1 VACLNDGEQIVEDE
15 VATRGIGKSPFD
27 DAELY
32 DVLFGDFAFD
42 RDFYLELARDANG
55 PVLEVACGTGRILIP
70 CLQAGVDID
79 GLDLYPSMVEVLRH
93 KAGALGLNPRLYV
106 ADMCAFKIPRRYR
119 LIFIAF
125 NGFVHNLT
133 TADQIKTLE
142 ACREHLLPG
151 GSLVFN
157 VFYPGLE
164 IIGGPEGSPVL
175 ELEAKHP
182 VTGLPVRIYDT
193 RQLNRV
199 DQIQH
204 SSIEIQ
210 ELDVE
215 GGVAARHLSETWMR
229 WTFKPEM
236 ELLLETAGFA
246 EWQIFGGFDRRP
258 LTRETD
264 LMVIFASNH

>member
-1 VACLNDGEQIVEDE
+1 LKA
-15 VATRGIGKSPFD
+15 
-27 DAELY
+27 
-32 DVLFGDFAFD
+32 
-42 RDFYLELARDANG
+42 LAK
-55 PVLEVACGTGRILIP
+55 P
-70 CLQAGVDID
+70 
-79 GLDLYPSMVEVLRH
+79 
-93 KAGALGLNPRLYV
+93 
-106 ADMCAFKIPRRYR
+106 
-119 LIFIAF
+119 
-125 NGFVHNLT
+125 
-133 TADQIKTLE
+133 
-142 ACREHLLPG
+142 
-151 GSLVFN
+151 
-157 VFYPGLE
+157 
-164 IIGGPEGSPVL
+164 
-175 ELEAKHP
+175 P

>member
-1 VACLNDGEQIVEDE
+1 M
-15 VATRGIGKSPFD
+15 KSPFD

-42 RDFYLELARDANG
+42 RDFYVELARGANG

-79 GLDLYPSMVEVLRH
+79 GLDLYPTMIEVLRR
-93 KAGALGLNPRLYV
+93 KATALRLNPGLHM
-106 ADMCAFKIPRRYR
+106 ADMRSFKLPRRYR

-125 NGFVHNLT
+125 NGFVHNLST
-133 TADQIKTLE
+133 TDQIRTMK
-142 ACREHLLPG
+142 ACRDHLLPG

-157 VFYPGLE
+157 IFYPSME
-164 IIGGPEGSPVL
+164 IIGGPEGEPVL
-175 ELEAKHP
+175 ELETKHR

-193 RQLNRV
+193 RRLNRV

-210 ELDVE
+210 ELDGQGRVIASH
-215 GGVAARHLSETWMR
+215 VSETRMR

-236 ELLLETAGFA
+236 ELLLNTAGFT
-246 EWQIFGGFDRRP
+246 EWRIYGGFDRRP
-258 LTRETD
+258 LTQETD
-264 LMVIFASNH
+264 LMVVFASNPQDGSIRDNHAVSSP

>member
-1 VACLNDGEQIVEDE
+1 MAAE
-15 VATRGIGKSPFD
+15 GIMKSPFD

-32 DVLFGDFAFD
+32 DVLFGDLAFD
-42 RDFYLELARDANG
+42 RNFYLELARGAKG

-70 CLQAGVDID
+70 CMQAGGDID
-79 GLDLYPSMVEVLRH
+79 GLDRYSSMVEVLRR
-93 KAGALGLNPRLYV
+93 KASALGLNPGLYV
-106 ADMCAFKIPRRYR
+106 TDMRAFKLPRQYR

-133 TADQIKTLE
+133 TADQIETLK

-157 VFYPGLE
+157 IFYPGLE
-164 IIGGPEGSPVL
+164 IISGPEGSPIL

-193 RQLNRV
+193 RRLNRV

-210 ELDVE
+210 ELDGE
-215 GGVAARHLSETWMR
+215 GRVAASHVSETWMR

-236 ELLLETAGFA
+236 ELLLNAAGFA

-258 LTRETD
+258 LTQETD
-264 LMVIFASNH
+264 LMVVFASNH